1 MQTEE
6 RIMEHREF
14 VSLVCEMRNAQKMYF
29 RYRTTEYLNKSKTLE
44 RQVDEEIR
52 NIENAERQ
60 KREPELP
67 FE

>member
-29 RYRTTEYLNKSKTLE
+29 RYRTTEYLRQSKELE
-44 RQVDEEIR
+44 RKVDEEIR
-52 NIENAERQ
+52 RIERSDT
-60 KREPELP
+60 EPQLP
-67 FE
+67 FLFH